1 MIKRIIF
8 DIDGTLITGINFYP
22 VVLRTLQRYGINDV
36 SKAQTFIN
44 NIKQY
49 ENTYGYY
56 AKNEYLSFFSEK
68 LGVHLDDAFLNYFFD
83 ELKTAVPPDNR
94 RLYEILASL
103 KGYELV
109 LLSNYFEESQR
120 NRLRTMGIND
130 FFTEYHGEK
139 RVKPHIEAY
148 LSAAGPYK
156 PSECLIIG
164 DDKELDI
171 NIPSRLGF
179 NTLYVHADGDIKH
192 INDLSLEMIKRIE
205 KQCDR
210 NEEPDR

>member
-49 ENTYGYY
+49 ENTYDYY

-120 NRLRTMGIND
+120 NRLTAMGIND
-130 FFTEYHGEK
+130 YFSEYYGESII
-139 RVKPHIEAY
+139 KPNELAY
-148 LSAAGPYK
+148 
-156 PSECLIIG
+156 
-164 DDKELDI
+164 
-171 NIPSRLGF
+171 
-179 NTLYVHADGDIKH
+179 
-192 INDLSLEMIKRIE
+192 
-205 KQCDR
+205 
-210 NEEPDR
+210 